1 MKVQIVKIDKI
12 IPYINNPRKNQNVDK
27 VANSIKEFGFR
38 QPLVVDKDYN
48 IIVGHTR
55 FQAAKQIGLKEVPIH
70 IANLNKEQ
78 LKAYRIADNR
88 VNQESEWDYQLLHN
102 ELKDLMNEDYSMF
115 TLGFE
120 GLELEN
126 IINTDSLSTKWL
138 DQMKEWKN
146 MPEFKHDDK
155 TPYKRLIVNFES
167 KKDVDD
173 FFKLIKQEYTD
184 KTQYIN
190 IPKRKQQILRD
201 KGYIAK

>member
-55 FQAAKQIGLKEVPIH
+55 LQAAKQIGLKEVPIH
-70 IANLNKEQ
+70 IANLKKDQ

-88 VNQESEWDYQLLHN
+88 VNQESEWNYQLLHN
-102 ELKDLMNEDYSMF
+102 ELKDLINEDYNMF

-120 GLELEN
+120 GLELDN
-126 IINTDSLSTKWL
+126 IINADSFSTKWL

>member
-126 IINTDSLSTKWL
+126 IINADSLSTKWL

>member
-55 FQAAKQIGLKEVPIH
+55 LQAAKQIGLKEVPIH
-70 IANLNKEQ
+70 IANHNKDQ

-88 VNQESEWDYQLLHN
+88 VNQESKWDYQLLHN
-102 ELKDLMNEDYSMF
+102 ELKDLINEDYNMF

-120 GLELEN
+120 GLELDN
-126 IINTDSLSTKWL
+126 IINADSFSTKWL

-146 MPEFKHDDK
+146 MPEFSHDDK
-155 TPYKRLIVNFES
+155 TPYKRIVINFET
-167 KKDVDD
+167 KKDVDA

-184 KTQYIN
+184 KTRYVN
-190 IPKRKQQILRD
+190 IPKRKQQVLRD
-201 KGYIAK
+201 KGYVSK

>member
-126 IINTDSLSTKWL
+126 IINADSLSTKWL

-155 TPYKRLIVNFES
+155 TRYKRLIVNFES

-184 KTQYIN
+184 KTRYIN
-190 IPKRKQQILRD
+190 IPYRPKQILRD
-201 KGYIAK
+201 KGYVSK

>member
-78 LKAYRIADNR
+78 LKAYSIADNR

-146 MPEFKHDDK
+146 MPEFKHDNK

>member
-1 MKVQIVKIDKI
+1 MKLEEIDINLIK
-12 IPYINNPRKNQNVDK
+12 PYKNNPRKNQNIDK
-27 VANSIKEFGFR
+27 VANSLKEFGFR
-38 QPLVVDKDYN
+38 QPIVIDKEYN

-55 FQAAKQIGLKEVPIH
+55 FQAAKQIGLKKVPIH
-70 IANLNKEQ
+70 IANLNKEKV
-78 LKAYRIADNR
+78 KAYRIADNR
-88 VNQESEWDYQLLHN
+88 VNQESDWDYQLLHH

-120 GLELEN
+120 GLELDN
-126 IINTDSLSTKWL
+126 IINADSNSTKWL
-138 DQMKEWKN
+138 DQMKEWKD
-146 MPEFKHDDK
+146 MPEFSHDDN

>member
-70 IANLNKEQ
+70 IANLNKDQ

-88 VNQESEWDYQLLHN
+88 VNQESEWDYKLLHN
-102 ELKDLMNEDYSMF
+102 ELKDLIGEDYNMF

-126 IINTDSLSTKWL
+126 IINADSFSTKWL

-146 MPEFKHDDK
+146 MPEFNHDDK
-155 TPYKRLIVNFES
+155 TPYKRLVINFET
-167 KKDVDD
+167 KKDVDK
-173 FFKLIKQEYTD
+173 FFKLIKQKYTD
-184 KTQYIN
+184 KTRYVN
-190 IPKRKQQILRD
+190 IPKRKQQVLRD
-201 KGYIAK
+201 KGYVSK

>member
-126 IINTDSLSTKWL
+126 IINADSLSTKWL

-146 MPEFKHDDK
+146 MPEFKHDNK

>member
-120 GLELEN
+120 DLELEN
-126 IINTDSLSTKWL
+126 IINADSLSTKWL

>member
-55 FQAAKQIGLKEVPIH
+55 LQAAKQIGLKEVPIH
-70 IANLNKEQ
+70 IANLNKDQ

-126 IINTDSLSTKWL
+126 IINADSLSTKWL

>member
-190 IPKRKQQILRD
+190 IPKRKQQIL
-201 KGYIAK
+201 

>member
-70 IANLNKEQ
+70 IANLNKDQ

-102 ELKDLMNEDYSMF
+102 ELKDLINEDYNMF

-126 IINTDSLSTKWL
+126 IINADSFSTKWL

-146 MPEFKHDDK
+146 MPEFNHDDK
-155 TPYKRLIVNFES
+155 TPYKRLVINFET
-167 KKDVDD
+167 KKDVDK
-173 FFKLIKQEYTD
+173 FFKLIKQKYTD
-184 KTQYIN
+184 KTRYVN
-190 IPKRKQQILRD
+190 IPKRKQQVLRD
-201 KGYIAK
+201 KGYVSK

>member
-55 FQAAKQIGLKEVPIH
+55 LQAAKQIGLKEVPIH

-102 ELKDLMNEDYSMF
+102 ELKDLINEDYNMF

-120 GLELEN
+120 GLELDN
-126 IINTDSLSTKWL
+126 IINADSFSTKWL

-146 MPEFKHDDK
+146 MPEFKHDDN
-155 TPYKRLIVNFES
+155 T
-167 KKDVDD
+167 
-173 FFKLIKQEYTD
+173 
-184 KTQYIN
+184 
-190 IPKRKQQILRD
+190 
-201 KGYIAK
+201 KG

>member
-55 FQAAKQIGLKEVPIH
+55 LQAAKQIGLKEVPIH
-70 IANLNKEQ
+70 IANLNKDQ

-88 VNQESEWDYQLLHN
+88 VNQESEWNYQLLHN
-102 ELKDLMNEDYSMF
+102 ELKDLINEDYNMF

-120 GLELEN
+120 GLELDN
-126 IINTDSLSTKWL
+126 IINADSFSTKWL

-146 MPEFKHDDK
+146 MPEFSHDDK
-155 TPYKRLIVNFES
+155 TPYKRIVINFET
-167 KKDVDD
+167 KKDVDA

-184 KTQYIN
+184 KTRYVN
-190 IPKRKQQILRD
+190 IPKRKQQVLRD
-201 KGYIAK
+201 KGYVSK

>member
-126 IINTDSLSTKWL
+126 IINADSLSTKWL

-173 FFKLIKQEYTD
+173 FFKLIKHEYTD
-184 KTQYIN
+184 
-190 IPKRKQQILRD
+190 
-201 KGYIAK
+201 

>member
-1 MKVQIVKIDKI
+1 MKVQTINIDKI
-12 IPYINNPRKNQNVDK
+12 IPYANNPRKNQNIDK

-38 QPLVVDKDYN
+38 QPLVVDKHYN
-48 IIVGHTR
+48 IVAGHTR
-55 FQAAKQIGLKEVPIH
+55 YQAAKQIGLKEVPIH

-126 IINTDSLSTKWL
+126 IINADSFSTKWL

-146 MPEFKHDDK
+146 MPEFNHDDK
-155 TPYKRLIVNFES
+155 TPYKRLVINFET
-167 KKDVDD
+167 KKDVDK
-173 FFKLIKQEYTD
+173 FFKLIKQKYTD
-184 KTQYIN
+184 KTRYVN
-190 IPKRKQQILRD
+190 IPKRKQQVLRD
-201 KGYIAK
+201 KGYVSK

>member
-55 FQAAKQIGLKEVPIH
+55 LQAAKQIGLKEVPIH
-70 IANLNKEQ
+70 IANLNKDQ

-102 ELKDLMNEDYSMF
+102 ELKDLINEDYNMF

-120 GLELEN
+120 GLELDN
-126 IINTDSLSTKWL
+126 IINADSFSTKWL

-155 TPYKRLIVNFES
+155 TPYKRLVVNFET
-167 KKDVDD
+167 KKDVDA

-201 KGYIAK
+201 KGYVSK